1 MKKSVINELK
11 KELFREA
18 LNYSDKYPVEELIH
32 RTLKKMQN
40 FLVEHKY
47 AETFKEIK
55 SKNQINIKGCASN
68 GLERLIGKE
77 IREQYGLDIL
87 EASEKFTTFYPIFS
101 EGVIK
106 YESVKLPSL

>member
-1 MKKSVINELK
+1 MKKNVIDESK
-11 KELFREA
+11 KELLREIF
-18 LNYSDKYPVEELIH
+18 NYSNEYILEELTP
-32 RTLKKMQN
+32 RALKKMHS

-77 IREQYGLDIL
+77 IRERYGLDIL

-106 YESVKLPSL
+106 VMPYGS

>member
-1 MKKSVINELK
+1 MKKNNVIDESK
-11 KELFREA
+11 KELLREV
-18 LNYSDKYPVEELIH
+18 LNYSDEFLFEELTP
-32 RTLKKMQN
+32 RTLKKMHN
-40 FLVEHKY
+40 FLVEHKC

-55 SKNQINIKGCASN
+55 SKNQINIKGCGPN

-106 YESVKLPSL
+106 LSLIHI